1 MATIRDNGLCP
12 CPRCFITKEKL
23 DLLGQK
29 RDDKVRIRNF
39 RKYLLD
45 GVMVARRAIY
55 TLARAIDGSVIDK
68 ILKPTSHVP
77 TLVSSGIVNGPSSHL
92 TFE

>member
-1 MATIRDNGLCP
+1 MAFVRVHDA
-12 CPRCFITKEKL
+12 
-23 DLLGQK
+23 LLQRKSWICLG
-29 RDDKVRIRNF
+29 RSGMTRSAYGIS

-55 TLARAIDGSVIDK
+55 TLARAIGGSVIDR